1 MGSPSGPPPSQLKL
15 LERLVQELSGELEQ
29 ARAISSAAASQLRSL
44 PSDNPSADVVN
55 PGPTTPQPGRIIL
68 DDSDRVRYVSSTF
81 WSHIDHE
88 LDTLRADTLGY
99 ENDETEGAFEGA
111 QSRSK
116 SSSFTAEADRAS
128 LDRHGFLLKQCL
140 SYGSHDG
147 SELFP
152 LASQIPFLL
161 EVYAERVHS
170 IIALPHMPSLKKL
183 LQHHRSARTE
193 SSSPGDEAL
202 LFSVFYAAICSLD
215 EDEVTAS
222 FNVSKNELALKY
234 RIGLEHALAK
244 ADFLSNPTDI
254 VIQAFVIFLAL
265 ARRHDSPKYM
275 WMMTGLIVRMAYYL
289 GLHHDGAGSRHLTP
303 FQVEMQRRVW
313 WDICVLDMR
322 ATEDQGTEPAIPHG
336 SYSTRLPSNINDAD
350 LWPDMEHSPMEHQGP
365 TGVTL
370 FRLCSRI
377 TRHTQEMMATGASVS
392 VEHQNRRLND
402 LRQDLERE
410 YFTSADRSQDHAYLA
425 AMGFMRIA
433 LERLTIMAFS
443 PVLWSSTVEKLSVET
458 RTKLLV
464 AAIGLMEHNHALNSD
479 ASCQPWRWVF
489 QTQQHWHAIVYLLLE
504 VSRRSW
510 SSTIE
515 RAWLALQSPWLVPAR
530 ASNDKNFTVLV
541 PVKRLLARA
550 RKHRQHELFR
560 LRNDLDDAAKIE
572 REDQQQI
579 PRPTSS
585 TTFPAYFEDE
595 AFRKRWQQLV
605 LPVAATTMGA
615 FSGTSSTASNG
626 YDTANLE
633 VNPCSSAHV
642 DGAQETAP
650 LPHDDQLPCTAT
662 SNGGAHFSASEP
674 WQGPSVDVIDSSSLD
689 TYLGMDTEVDFMND
703 VDLLNFDWNSWF
715 ESAKGTL

>member
-1 MGSPSGPPPSQLKL
+1 M
-15 LERLVQELSGELEQ
+15 
-29 ARAISSAAASQLRSL
+29 
-44 PSDNPSADVVN
+44 
-55 PGPTTPQPGRIIL
+55 
-68 DDSDRVRYVSSTF
+68 
-81 WSHIDHE
+81 
-88 LDTLRADTLGY
+88 
-99 ENDETEGAFEGA
+99 
-111 QSRSK
+111 
-116 SSSFTAEADRAS
+116 
-128 LDRHGFLLKQCL
+128 
-140 SYGSHDG
+140 
-147 SELFP
+147 
-152 LASQIPFLL
+152 
-161 EVYAERVHS
+161 
-170 IIALPHMPSLKKL
+170 
-183 LQHHRSARTE
+183 
-193 SSSPGDEAL
+193 
-202 LFSVFYAAICSLD
+202 
-215 EDEVTAS
+215 TAS
-222 FNVSKNELALKY
+222 FNISKNELALKY
-234 RIGLEHALAK
+234 RIGLEYALAK

-275 WMMTGLIVRMAYYL
+275 WMMTGLVVRMAHYL
-289 GLHHDGAGSRHLTP
+289 GLHHDGADSRHLTP

-322 ATEDQGTEPAIPHG
+322 ATEDQGTEPTIPHG

-350 LWPDMEHSPMEHQGP
+350 IWPEMGKLTLEHQGP

-392 VEHQNRRLND
+392 VEHQNRRLSD

-410 YFTSADRSQDHAYLA
+410 YFNLTDRSQDPAYLA

-443 PVLWSSTVEKLSVET
+443 PVLWSSPVENLSVET

-479 ASCQPWRWVF
+479 PSCQPWRWVF

-504 VSRRSW
+504 ISRRPW

-530 ASNDKNFTVLV
+530 ASTDKSSTALV

-550 RKHRQHELFR
+550 RKHREHELIRF
-560 LRNDLDDAAKIE
+560 RNDPDGAAKIE
-572 REDQQQI
+572 REDQQQT

-585 TTFPAYFEDE
+585 TTFPAYFDDE
-595 AFRKRWQQLV
+595 VFRKRWWQLV
-605 LPVAATTMGA
+605 HPVAASTIGTL
-615 FSGTSSTASNG
+615 SGTSSTAPT
-626 YDTANLE
+626 YCDTANLE
-633 VNPCSSAHV
+633 VNLGSSAHV
-642 DGAQETAP
+642 NGVHEMAP
-650 LPHDDQLPCTAT
+650 LPDDDQLPFTAT
-662 SNGGAHFSASEP
+662 SNDGAHFSASEP
-674 WQGPSVDVIDSSSLD
+674 WQGSFADVTNSRNLD
-689 TYLGMDTEVDFMND
+689 TYLGMDPEMDFMND